1 MAEVIGDLNELL
13 NVLGRTARQE
23 ALSQEAEAKRY
34 AQHVLEQ
41 AKAQAQQVQATIL
54 EQAQKQA
61 EEARRRILAQA
72 RLQAQRTRLQAREAL
87 LDRVW
92 QEAEKRLQALTSQ
105 PDAYAE
111 ALRRL
116 ALLTGQILGGPTVTL
131 AGDPQ
136 GHTLLTPERLAAWS
150 REAGLTFQAAPAPA
164 DTWGGLVATDE
175 SGRRQVDATF
185 PTRLALARETIRED
199 VMALLEAS

>member
-34 AQHVLEQ
+34 AQHVLEEAQ
-41 AKAQAQQVQATIL
+41 AQAQQVREEIL
-54 EQAQKQA
+54 EQARKQA
-61 EEARRRILAQA
+61 EEVRRRTLAQA
-72 RLQAQRTRLQAREAL
+72 RLQAQRIRLQAREAL

-92 QEAEKRLQALTSQ
+92 QQAEERLRALTAQ
-105 PDAYAE
+105 PEEYAE
-111 ALRRL
+111 ALHRL
-116 ALLTGQILGGPTVTL
+116 ALRSGRILGGPAVTL
-131 AGDPQ
+131 AADPQ
-136 GHTLLTPERLAAWS
+136 GHPLLTQERLAAWS
-150 REAGLTFQAAPAPA
+150 KEAGLTFQAAPSPVQS
-164 DTWGGLVATDE
+164 WGGLVATDT

-185 PTRLALARETIRED
+185 PTRLALARETIREQ